1 MIELAGNYAPSKVY
15 SVVASL
21 DPEDTS
27 QMVLVITTVSQTTD
41 GLNYFTEVQT
51 GDIGESAPFMA
62 TVQADHED
70 ALETAGYAVLS

>member
-1 MIELAGNYAPSKVY
+1 MAGNYAPSKVY
-15 SVVASL
+15 AVEAKL
-21 DPEDTS
+21 DSEDSS
-27 QMVLVITTVSQTTD
+27 QMILTITTVSQTTD

-70 ALETAGYAVLS
+70 ALETAGYEVLS